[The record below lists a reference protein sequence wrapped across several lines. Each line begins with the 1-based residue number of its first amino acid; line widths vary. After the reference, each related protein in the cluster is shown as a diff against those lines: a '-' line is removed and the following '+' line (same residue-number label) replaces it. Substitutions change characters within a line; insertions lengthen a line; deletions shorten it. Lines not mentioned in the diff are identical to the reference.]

1 MPLNEPQPSPQPPG
15 IRFRDRLATRTALA
29 MAIRITAVVI
39 VVTGLSY
46 WHVVRSLSEQ
56 TEDKLLQYASERAA
70 KESLFLQQTVD
81 QQQVFRRVF
90 LESWSR
96 LGEADRAEFARL
108 YQRLD
113 DGTTRL
119 RPETFYGM
127 PGANGVLHRNV
138 TGFVG
143 RGVDVDSADVQ
154 KRLVLMWRLVD
165 RFGPA
170 WTHSFTNLY
179 AYGPENLLIGHWEG
193 LPWGLGAEPDLD
205 MTQEAW
211 SLIVDPQHNP
221 GRDTAWSDLYFDATA
236 GAWMV
241 TAATPIDLDGRM
253 LGAVA
258 QDAILNDLFNRV
270 AVDHLDGSYNLVLSR
285 SGGLV
290 VHPNMQEELKAR
302 SGQVQVSELGDAR
315 LDAMWS
321 TIASRMAAGQQNFLA
336 HDDHN
341 QALLAV
347 ADIEGPDWVFI
358 TVYPKALLAATARDT
373 AQFILLLSVLALLI
387 EMFMLVRVVRDK
399 VVEPLSR
406 FVHASEAVGQ
416 GDYQTVASGDLAL
429 PESRQDEVGLLA
441 RTFRAMSK
449 RIVDFRDTLERRVE
463 QRTKELAL
471 AIDEAR
477 NANAA
482 KSRFLAHMSHEIR
495 TPMNAII
502 GMSRLAHKSALDR
515 KQRDY
520 LDKISASAKTLLA
533 IINDILD
540 YSKIEAGHLS
550 PENIRFDLVDVIR
563 SVTGIVSLQAQ
574 SKGLELLFHVA
585 PDVPRKLI
593 GDPLRLSQVI
603 TNLASNAVKFT
614 EHGEVVIKIEQAEN
628 DGEQVVLS
636 VSVRDSGIGIP
647 ADRMQSL
654 FQPFTQVDDSIT
666 RRFGGTGL
674 GLAISRQLVEM
685 MGGEIEVDSVL
696 GQGSCFR
703 FTCRLGIEPGD
714 QRWSHPPQQ
723 LRGKRALVV
732 DDNFSARQILTE
744 MLVHLGLRAENASSA
759 VEAQAKLRG
768 ACLESDPFEIILLD
782 WNMPEADGIET
793 AKLLQADPEQPV
805 PLALLM
811 VTAYDHEGLTGE
823 AEQAG
828 IAQVLT
834 KPLNESTLHDA
845 LLESVLGDQASRQ
858 LPDRRR
864 RQSDGQFAALRGVR
878 VLLVEDSPL
887 NRQVAVEF
895 LSDVGIDPD
904 IACNGR
910 EALDMIQPGRYH
922 LVLMDVQMPVLDGI
936 ATTRELRGD
945 PRYKDLPIIAMTAH
959 AMSGDRQLSLNAGM
973 NEHVTKPI
981 DPEQLYQAMQQ
992 CLRERGTL
1000 PKQDERRASLPSDP
1014 QLPDRLRLLNM
1025 RGIDVRRGLGHHLGR
1040 EALYERVLLT
1050 FADEFGAAGKEVRQH
1065 CQHASHS
1072 DVLRVAHTLKSSAS
1086 SIGAENLAEQ
1096 ARLIESMA
1104 QQQLPNEELI
1114 SRLETEL
1121 RRVLAA
1127 LADWRGE
1134 LSRPAAAAESA
1145 DHHQLFQRLVQCL
1158 SRDDAAAQDW
1168 VDAIGASAPESLTE
1182 MVQAL
1187 QVAVDELEYA
1197 RAIQLAEQLQQRWES
1212 A

>member
-1 MPLNEPQPSPQPPG
+1 MNGAPQPPAP
-15 IRFRDRLATRTALA
+15 IAFRDRLATRTALS

-46 WHVVRSLSEQ
+46 WHVVRSLAEQ
-56 TEDKLLQYASERAA
+56 TEDKLLQYAAERAA
-70 KESLFLQQTVD
+70 KESVYLRPTVQ
-81 QQQVFRRVF
+81 QQQVFKQAF
-90 LESWSR
+90 LDAWAR
-96 LGEADRAEFARL
+96 MGEADLADFARL

-119 RPETFYGM
+119 RPETFYGQ
-127 PGANGVLHRNV
+127 PGADGVIHRNV

-143 RGVDVDSADVQ
+143 RGVNVDDPFVQ
-154 KRLVLMWRLVD
+154 KRLVLMWRLID

-193 LPWGLGAEPDLD
+193 LPWGLGAEADLD

-211 SLIVDPQHNP
+211 SLIVDPQHNTA
-221 GRDTAWSDLYFDATA
+221 RNTAWSDLYFDATA

-258 QDAILNDLFNRV
+258 QDVILNDLFDRV
-270 AVDHLDGSYNLVLSR
+270 AADHLEGSYNLVLSR
-285 SGGLV
+285 GGGLV
-290 VHPNMQEELKAR
+290 VHPGKQEELKAR
-302 SGQVQVSELGDAR
+302 SGQVQIGELGDVK
-315 LDAMWS
+315 LDALWTAVS
-321 TIASRMAAGQQNFLA
+321 AQLDGERTPFLI
-336 HDDHN
+336 DDPHN

-347 ADIEGPDWVFI
+347 AFVEGPDWVFI
-358 TVYPKALLAATARDT
+358 TVYPKALLAATARNT
-373 AQFILLLSVLALLI
+373 AQFILLLSVIALIIELI
-387 EMFMLVRVVRDK
+387 MLVRVVRSK
-399 VVEPLSR
+399 VVEPLER
-406 FVHASEAVGQ
+406 FVSASEAVGQ
-416 GDYQTVASGDLAL
+416 GDYQIVASGQLAL
-429 PESRQDEVGLLA
+429 PEARKDEVGVLA

-463 QRTKELAL
+463 QRTQELAL

-502 GMSRLAHKSALDR
+502 GMSRLAQKSALDR

-540 YSKIEAGHLS
+540 YSKIEAGHLRLES
-550 PENIRFDLVDVIR
+550 IRFDLVDVIR

-585 PDVPRKLI
+585 PDVPRRLI

-614 EHGEVVIKIEQAEN
+614 EHGEVVVKIEQTESSG
-628 DGEQVVLS
+628 DQTSLS
-636 VSVRDSGIGIP
+636 ISVRDSGIGIP
-647 ADRMQSL
+647 PERLQAL
-654 FQPFTQVDDSIT
+654 FQPFTQADESIT

-674 GLAISRQLVEM
+674 GLAICRQLVEM
-685 MGGEIEVDSVL
+685 MGGDIEVDSTP
-696 GQGSCFR
+696 GQGSCFL
-703 FTCRLGIEPGD
+703 FTCRLGVEPGD
-714 QRWSHPPQQ
+714 QRWSQAPQQ
-723 LRGKRALVV
+723 LRGKRALVI

-744 MLVHLGLRAENASSA
+744 MLVHLGLRAENASNA
-759 VEAQAKLRG
+759 VEGQAKLRG
-768 ACLESDPFEIILLD
+768 ACLESDPFEIVLVD
-782 WNMPEADGIET
+782 WNMPDADGIET
-793 AKLLQADPEQPV
+793 AKLLQADTEQPI
-805 PLALLM
+805 PLTLLM
-811 VTAYDHEGLTGE
+811 VTAYDHEGLTDQ

-845 LLESVLGDQASRQ
+845 LLEAVLGDRAARE
-858 LPDRRR
+858 LPERR
-864 RQSDGQFAALRGVR
+864 RQQREGEFSALRGVR

-895 LSDVGIDPD
+895 LADVGIDPD

-936 ATTRELRGD
+936 AATRELRAD

-973 NEHVTKPI
+973 NEHITKPI
-981 DPEQLYQAMQQ
+981 DPEQMYRAMLQ

-1000 PKQDERRASLPSDP
+1000 PRQSEPRDSERDT
-1014 QLPDRLRLLNM
+1014 QTLPDRLRQLSM
-1025 RGIDVRRGLGHHLGR
+1025 RGLHVQRGLGHHLGR
-1040 EALYERVLLT
+1040 IPLYERVLLT
-1050 FADEFGAAGKEVRQH
+1050 FIEEFGEAGKQIRQH
-1065 CQHASHS
+1065 CRQSEPNE
-1072 DVLRVAHTLKSSAS
+1072 VLRVAHTLKSSANS
-1086 SIGAENLAEQ
+1086 VGADSLADQ

-1104 QQQLPNEELI
+1104 SEQQLPNEELI

-1127 LADWRGE
+1127 LADWRADLG
-1134 LSRPAAAAESA
+1134 RPAGRSDGS
-1145 DHHQLFQRLVQCL
+1145 DHHMLFQRLRECL
-1158 SRDDAAAQDW
+1158 SRDDAAAQEWLDMLS
-1168 VDAIGASAPESLTE
+1168 GAAPEQLADGLE
-1182 MVQAL
+1182 KLQA
-1187 QVAVDELEYA
+1187 AVDELEYA
-1197 RAIQLAEQLQQRWES
+1197 RAIELAQQLEQRWS
-1212 A
+1212 MP